1 MIINA
6 LSRYYDCL
14 KSLPNSPLPPM
25 GYSKIDIGYVIVLNT
40 EGEMVNI
47 LPHTKTVLEKGKTKD
62 LPITEILPERINATS
77 IKANFLEHRP
87 VYIFGMEFDK
97 DKFCITDKSTKS
109 FSDYQEKANAFANIE
124 SGMAQALYKFSAKWR
139 PENELNNSFINSLG
153 KGYASAKF
161 TYCLE
166 SDINSL
172 ACYDK
177 EITKLWNELN
187 KKQNESDAEYSSY
200 CSICGEYL
208 PIARLHDNLK
218 GIKGGMSVGTNIV
231 CVNNPAEE
239 SFNMEQGQVASVSVD
254 IMKKYTSA
262 FNALTESPYNHAY
275 LGDVTLLFWA
285 ESNVSPLEIAESYAV
300 ANNFIEESEET
311 SKTVKNCLDYI
322 RQGKQFDETALTL
335 LDTKFY
341 VLGIKPN
348 ASRLTIKFFYV
359 NTFGKTLHY
368 IKQHYDDL
376 RLYNDQKIPS
386 VSKIIYETISPNS
399 TNKDPNPSLVSG
411 LFSAILNGGMYP
423 ANLLSSIVRRIKTD
437 QDTDKSK
444 FVKINDTR
452 ISIIKAYLSRS
463 QRIFNKGEKITMSLN
478 KTNANPAYLCG
489 RLFAVLEKLQSEA
502 IPGVNAGIKSRY
514 FSSACATP
522 AMVFP
527 RLLILA
533 QNHITKLEK
542 SGFLESI
549 MSEIMGSLNDSFP
562 KKLDI
567 EEQGKFILGYYQQNK
582 DLYTKKEDR

>member
-25 GYSKIDIGYVIVLNT
+25 GYSKVDIDYVIVLNN
-40 EGEMVNI
+40 EGKMVNI
-47 LPHTKTVLEKGKTKD
+47 LPHTKPVIDKNKTKD
-62 LPITEILPERINATS
+62 LAITEILPERLNATS

-97 DKFCITDKSTKS
+97 DKFSITEKSKKS
-109 FSDYQEKANAFANIE
+109 FIDYQENTKVFENTRND
-124 SGMAQALYKFSAKWR
+124 MAQALYKFSTKWN
-139 PENELNNSFINSLG
+139 PENELNNSLINSLG
-153 KGYASAKF
+153 KDYASAKF

-166 SDINSL
+166 SNINSL

-177 EITKLWNELN
+177 EITKLWDDLS
-187 KKQNESDAEYSSY
+187 KKENGNSAENLSY

-231 CVNNPAEE
+231 CVNNAAEE
-239 SFNMEQGQVASVSVD
+239 SFNMEQGQVASISVN
-254 IMKKYTSA
+254 IMKKYTAA
-262 FNALTESPYNHAY
+262 FNALTESSFNHVY
-275 LGDVTLLFWA
+275 LGDMTLLFWA
-285 ESNVSPLEIAESYAV
+285 ESDVDPIEIAETYAI
-300 ANNFIEESEET
+300 ANDFLEESQET
-311 SKTVKNCLDYI
+311 NNTVKKCLDYVRHGI
-322 RQGKQFDETALTL
+322 PFDETALDL

-341 VLGIKPN
+341 VLGMKPN
-348 ASRLTIKFFYV
+348 SSRLTIKFFYYD
-359 NTFGKTLHY
+359 NFGKILENA
-368 IKQHYDDL
+368 KQHYDDL
-376 RLYNDQKIPS
+376 RLREEQTIPS
-386 VSKIIYETISPNS
+386 ILKIIYETVSPNS

-411 LFSAILNGGMYP
+411 LYSAVLGGGMYP
-423 ANLLSSIVRRIKTD
+423 TNLLSSIIRRVKTD

-452 ISIIKAYLSRS
+452 ISFIKAYLCRS

-478 KTNANPAYLCG
+478 KTNVNPAYLCG

-502 IPGVNAGIKSRY
+502 IPGANAGIKSRY
-514 FSSACATP
+514 FSSACTTP

-527 RLLILA
+527 RLIMLS
-533 QNHITKLEK
+533 QNHIAKLEK

-549 MSEIMGSLNDSFP
+549 MSEIMSNLDDSFP

-567 EEQGKFILGYYQQNK
+567 EGQGKFILGYYQQNK